1 MVRFFAMM
9 AKLTVVLM
17 CIPLF
22 SGSAPAA
29 DAPDFTIKKISEGVY
44 AAISPDRSQAGS
56 NAGFIVGSAGVLV
69 VDTFVDVAPAKELL
83 AEIRKITNL
92 PIRFVVNTHYHL
104 DHTGGNAVFAE
115 LGATILAHRNVR
127 SWLRTENMKFF
138 PDATPEQKARVES
151 LVLPDEVYSDA
162 VDIYLGSR
170 LLQVRYML
178 GHTGG
183 DSVVIVPDANVVFG
197 GDLIWQKHFPNLIDA
212 NTADW
217 IKTLEKLQADHSS
230 ATFVSGHGDLA
241 SPEDVRNFH
250 DYLITLRDDVAKAQA
265 QGKSSQELSDL
276 VSAQIK
282 EKYADWSFQQF
293 IPRNIQQTGAELKGE
308 KKVPVAPTPSSSQ
321 ELSPGVPKG
330 AFLKSLIL
338 KAPG

>member
-1 MVRFFAMM
+1 MT

-17 CIPLF
+17 CVLLF
-22 SGSAPAA
+22 SLSALAA

-56 NAGFIVGSAGVLV
+56 NAGFIVGSAAVLV

-115 LGATILAHRNVR
+115 LGATIVAHRNVR
-127 SWLRTENMKFF
+127 SWLRSENMKFF
-138 PDATPEQKARVES
+138 PDARPEQKARVES

-250 DYLITLRDDVAKAQA
+250 DYLVTLRDDVAKAQA

-293 IPRNIQQTGAELKGE
+293 IPRNIQQTAAELKGE
-308 KKVPVAPTPSSSQ
+308 KKVPVAPAPSARQIEPWGSDGDIF
-321 ELSPGVPKG
+321 E
-330 AFLKSLIL
+330 AFFRR
-338 KAPG
+338 

>member
-1 MVRFFAMM
+1 
-9 AKLTVVLM
+9 
-17 CIPLF
+17 
-22 SGSAPAA
+22 
-29 DAPDFTIKKISEGVY
+29 
-44 AAISPDRSQAGS
+44 
-56 NAGFIVGSAGVLV
+56 
-69 VDTFVDVAPAKELL
+69 
-83 AEIRKITNL
+83 
-92 PIRFVVNTHYHL
+92 
-104 DHTGGNAVFAE
+104 
-115 LGATILAHRNVR
+115 
-127 SWLRTENMKFF
+127 
-138 PDATPEQKARVES
+138 
-151 LVLPDEVYSDA
+151 

-250 DYLITLRDDVAKAQA
+250 DYLVTLRDDVAEAQA

-308 KKVPVAPTPSSSQ
+308 KKVPVAPTPSPRQ
-321 ELSPGVPKG
+321 ELSPGVQKG
-330 AFLKSLIL
+330 HF
-338 KAPG
+338 